1 MAKYFNRQF
10 LKTLALST
18 GVGAVSGYTVYSFL
32 ELNETQALVKNEIE
46 QRYYKIFENK
56 ETKWDSNWDK

>member
-1 MAKYFNRQF
+1 MAKYLNRHF
-10 LKTLALST
+10 LSTLALST
-18 GVGAVSGYTVYSFL
+18 GVGAVSGFVVYSFL
-32 ELNETQALVKNEIE
+32 ESNETEALVKNEVE